1 MTEKQRKAF
10 CEKIKQM
17 TEEQRKAFGNEIK
30 HLIIDKNIK
39 QREIAEAACVSEPF
53 LSMVLSGVKKPPFDL
68 VVAISKKL
76 GVTVDS
82 LIK

>member
-10 CEKIKQM
+10 CKK
-17 TEEQRKAFGNEIK
+17 IK
-30 HLIIDKNIK
+30 HLMIDKNVK
-39 QREIAEAACVSEPF
+39 QRELAEAACVSEPF

-68 VVAISKKL
+68 VIAISKKL